1 MNIRPIIPLFSVD
14 LNISTIGQMFFVILD
29 YLKRDRF
36 KTILKEQAELDGG
49 APLIA
54 EPFLC
59 NSTNR

>member
-14 LNISTIGQMFFVILD
+14 LNISPIGQMFIVVSDHLI
-29 YLKRDRF
+29 RDRS
-36 KTILKEQAELDGG
+36 KTIFKEQAELDGG